1 MKKLIV
7 FALVILPL
15 SLAAQT
21 TRVFFKQTAEFA
33 SFSQTSPDGLNSLS
47 LSVSRVSNSG
57 SPASAS
63 ILVTQLSVAPDFSTE
78 TFTEI
83 SGAIPASSFT
93 GANTANLAL
102 NVDTST
108 LDPTQS
114 FAITCVVDLNA
125 LTEVCGPPANGVIQL
140 TFQANNVQN
149 TRIIDLNELFTNG
162 PVTTHVRQKSD
173 NGTANVNGTIFGVT
187 ISSPTA
193 TVGVNHDSSLE
204 IIM

>member
-21 TRVFFKQTAEFA
+21 TRVFVKQMAEFA
-33 SFSQTSPDGLNSLS
+33 SFSQTSPDGLNSTS
-47 LSVSRVSNSG
+47 ISVSRIANSG
-57 SPASAS
+57 SPATAQ
-63 ILVTQLSVAPDFSTE
+63 ILFTQLSVAADFSSE

-83 SGAIPASSFT
+83 SGAIPATSFT
-93 GANTANLAL
+93 GATTANLVL
-102 NVDTST
+102 NLDTST
-108 LDPTQS
+108 LDPTTS

-125 LTEVCGPPANGVIQL
+125 LTEVCGPPTNGIIQL
-140 TFQANNVQN
+140 TFAANNVQN
-149 TRIIDLNELFTNG
+149 TRIINLNEIFTNG

-173 NGTANVNGTIFGVT
+173 NGTANVSGTIFGVAV
-187 ISSPTA
+187 SSTQA

>member
-7 FALVILPL
+7 FVLVILPL

-21 TRVFFKQTAEFA
+21 TRVFVKQTAEFA
-33 SFSQTSPDGLNSLS
+33 SFSQSPDAFNSLS
-47 LSVSRVSNSG
+47 LSVSRIANSG
-57 SPASAS
+57 TPATAS
-63 ILVTQLSVAPDFSTE
+63 ILFSQLSVAPDFSTE

-83 SGAIPASSFT
+83 SGTIPASSFT
-93 GANTANLAL
+93 GATTANLVL

-108 LDPTQS
+108 LDPTTS
-114 FAITCVVDLNA
+114 FAITCTIDLNA
-125 LTEVCGPPANGVIQL
+125 LTEVCGPPTNGVIQL

-149 TRIIDLNELFTNG
+149 TRVIDLNEIFTNG
-162 PVTTHVRQKSD
+162 PITTQIRQKSD
-173 NGTANVNGTIFGVT
+173 NGTANVTGTIFGTAV
-187 ISSPTA
+187 SSSQA

>member
-1 MKKLIV
+1 MKKLLV
-7 FALVILPL
+7 FLLVIFPL

-33 SFSQTSPDGLNSLS
+33 SFSQNPDAFNNMS
-47 LSVSRVSNSG
+47 LSVSRVANSG
-57 SPASAS
+57 TPASAS
-63 ILVTQLSVAPDFSTE
+63 ILFTQLSVAQDFSTE

-93 GANTANLAL
+93 GATTANLVL

-108 LDPTQS
+108 LDPTTS
-114 FAITCVVDLNA
+114 FAVTCVVDLNA

-149 TRIIDLNELFTNG
+149 TRIINLNEIFTNG

-173 NGTANVNGTIFGVT
+173 NGSANVTGTIFGTAV
-187 ISSPTA
+187 SSSQA
-193 TVGVNHDSSLE
+193 TVGVNHESSLE